1 MCARRGVHQCL
12 RGRGRARWI
21 GVRRR
26 VRAPAVRLD
35 LSARGLTI
43 FTYTAEPGSKSE
55 EQLNLLGSWAA
66 TPDEADTAN
75 ATDVG

>member
-1 MCARRGVHQCL
+1 
-12 RGRGRARWI
+12 
-21 GVRRR
+21 
-26 VRAPAVRLD
+26 VRLD

-66 TPDEADTAN
+66 TPDEADTAK
-75 ATDVG
+75 ATDVA